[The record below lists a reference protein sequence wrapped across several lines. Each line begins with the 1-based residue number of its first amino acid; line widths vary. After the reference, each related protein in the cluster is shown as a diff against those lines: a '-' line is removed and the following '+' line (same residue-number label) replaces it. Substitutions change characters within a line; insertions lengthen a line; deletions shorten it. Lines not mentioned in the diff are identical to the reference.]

1 MVESAVSDIVACTV
15 TTDDPL
21 AACRNELLVRQEFL
35 AMRAIS
41 SFHQRAELVSYL
53 TGDRRVI
60 LILKPLL
67 EESLDFI

>member
-1 MVESAVSDIVACTV
+1 
-15 TTDDPL
+15 
-21 AACRNELLVRQEFL
+21 
-35 AMRAIS
+35 MRAIS